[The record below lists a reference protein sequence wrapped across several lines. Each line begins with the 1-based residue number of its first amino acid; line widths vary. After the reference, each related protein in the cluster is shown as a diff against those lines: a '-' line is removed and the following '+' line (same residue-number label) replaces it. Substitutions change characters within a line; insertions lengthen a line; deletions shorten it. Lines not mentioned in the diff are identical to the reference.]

1 MLELIGVSR
10 RVPHKRGAVPVL
22 HEVSFGVPA
31 GHLMTVIGATG
42 SGKTSLIS
50 LLAGLEKPAQGAILF
65 HGEDCDKRPLHPNQ
79 IGYVPAAD
87 DVLDEALT
95 VRESLMSALLL
106 RVAGLDKDARIAKAS
121 HLLVTVGLETLA
133 SDRVA
138 TLGLP
143 QRRRLKLA
151 LALVSD
157 PALVLCDEFT
167 DGMDARSERELA
179 ALLKL
184 VASDHPARVVIHATQ
199 TVGNL
204 AAYDTVVILHEGHVC
219 FHGPSRAVT
228 HYFSIAAMDELY
240 PRLAKRPAERW
251 GDSWSRHRDSYYDAF
266 QLGGLGEPAATSQ
279 EIEPPAAAPPSKKTG
294 YVDIRP
300 VPEGRKPPPA
310 LPSALAQAGHLIQ
323 RRWTLLRRTR
333 AQWLRHLSVLVLAPL
348 AAVLLVLPNRGF
360 LARLAGQTPPPEVLW
375 PAAYT
380 CMMALWV
387 QILLAL
393 MMGVRAGAREIGIER
408 PLYERERAGGLRPG
422 AYLLSKL
429 GFVLPLVLL
438 QAFALGVLPDLLTGG
453 LPGNAAPRVPLLALT
468 GVAFACLCLGIS
480 ACSANAER
488 AHSRSWMLFFYNLML
503 AGALLGFPRALGNV
517 IHPFI
522 TAYYGWSG
530 SIETLEN
537 TGVFVPITQLV
548 RTWFA
553 TPGQAFIALTAHAG
567 VGILAAWF
575 GLRQRR

>member
-10 RVPHKRGAVPVL
+10 RVPHKRDALTVL

-50 LLAGLEKPAQGAILF
+50 LLAGLEKPAQGVILF
-65 HGEDCDKRPLHPNQ
+65 HGEDCDNRSLHPNQ

-95 VRESLMSALLL
+95 VRESLMSALFL

-121 HLLVTVGLETLA
+121 HLLVAVGLETLA
-133 SDRVA
+133 SERVA
-138 TLGLP
+138 SLGLP

-179 ALLKL
+179 ALLKF
-184 VASDHPARVVIHATQ
+184 VAGDHPARVVIHATQ

-279 EIEPPAAAPPSKKTG
+279 EIEPSTAAPPSKKTG

-310 LPSALAQAGHLIQ
+310 LPSALAQAGHLIH

-387 QILLAL
+387 QVLLAL

-453 LPGNAAPRVPLLALT
+453 LPGDAAPRVPLLALT
-468 GVAFACLCLGIS
+468 GAAFACLCLGIS

-488 AHSRSWMLFFYNLML
+488 AHSRCWMLFFYNLML

-530 SIETLEN
+530 SIETLED
-537 TGVFVPITQLV
+537 TVVFVPITQLV

-553 TPGQAFIALTAHAG
+553 TPGQAFFALSAHAG

>member
-10 RVPHKRGAVPVL
+10 RVPHKRDALTVL

-42 SGKTSLIS
+42 SGKTSLIR
-50 LLAGLEKPAQGAILF
+50 LLAGFEKAAQGTLLF
-65 HGEDCDKRPLHPNQ
+65 HGEDCGKRPPHPNQ

-95 VRESLMSALLL
+95 VRESLMSALVL
-106 RVAGLDKDARIAKAS
+106 RVAGLSRDERIAKAS
-121 HLLVTVGLETLA
+121 HLLVAVGLETLA
-133 SDRVA
+133 GDRVA
-138 TLGLP
+138 SLGLP

-179 ALLKL
+179 ALLKC

-279 EIEPPAAAPPSKKTG
+279 EIEAAAAPPSKKTG

-300 VPEGRKPPPA
+300 VPEGRKPPPP

-323 RRWTLLRRTR
+323 RRWTLLGRTR
-333 AQWLRHLSVLVLAPL
+333 AQWLRHLSVLLLAPL
-348 AAVLLVLPNRGF
+348 ATILLVLPNRGF
-360 LARLAGQTPPPEVLW
+360 LARLAGQTPPQEVLW

-380 CMMALWV
+380 CMMALWLQV
-387 QILLAL
+387 LLAL

-429 GFVLPLVLL
+429 GFVLPLVLA
-438 QAFALGVLPDLLTGG
+438 QAFALGLLPDLLTGG
-453 LPGNAAPRVPLLALT
+453 LPGDALPRLPLLALT

-488 AHSRSWMLFFYNLML
+488 AHSRSWMLFFYNLIL
-503 AGALLGFPRALGNV
+503 GGALLGFPRALGNV

-530 SIETLEN
+530 SIETLAN
-537 TGVFVPITQLV
+537 TVVFVPITQLV

-553 TPGQAFIALTAHAG
+553 TPGQAFLALGIHALI
-567 VGILAAWF
+567 GILTAWF

>member
-10 RVPHKRGAVPVL
+10 RVPHKRDALTVL

-50 LLAGLEKPAQGAILF
+50 LLAGLEKPAQGVILF

-95 VRESLMSALLL
+95 VRESLMSALIL
-106 RVAGLDKDARIAKAS
+106 RVAGLDRDARIAKAS

-138 TLGLP
+138 SLGLP

-184 VASDHPARVVIHATQ
+184 VAGDHPARVVIHATQ

-279 EIEPPAAAPPSKKTG
+279 EIEPPASAPPSKKTG

-567 VGILAAWF
+567 VGILASWF